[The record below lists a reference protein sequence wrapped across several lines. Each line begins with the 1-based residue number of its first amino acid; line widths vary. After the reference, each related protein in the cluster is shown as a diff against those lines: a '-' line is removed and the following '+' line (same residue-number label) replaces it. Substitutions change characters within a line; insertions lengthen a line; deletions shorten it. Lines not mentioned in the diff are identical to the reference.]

1 MPPTNQATIIFT
13 DNNDGGL
20 EMQILFAPTNNPN
33 KESNAHIAAVLAYKY
48 ITEKVNEAVEDE
60 SA

>member
-1 MPPTNQATIIFT
+1 MPSSNKATIIFT

-20 EMQILFAPTNNPN
+20 EMQILFDPEPVN
-33 KESNAHIAAVLAYKY
+33 KESNAHVAAVLAYQY
-48 ITEKVNEAVEDE
+48 ITKKVKEIEEDE

>member
-1 MPPTNQATIIFT
+1 MQPANKATIIFT

-20 EMQILFAPTNNPN
+20 EMQILFDPEPVN
-33 KESNAHIAAVLAYKY
+33 KESNAHIAAVLAYQY
-48 ITEKVNEAVEDE
+48 VAEKVKELDEDE

>member
-1 MPPTNQATIIFT
+1 MQPANKATIIFT

-20 EMQILFAPTNNPN
+20 EMQISFDPEPVN
-33 KESNAHIAAVLAYKY
+33 KESNAHIAAVLAYQY
-48 ITEKVNEAVEDE
+48 ITKKVEELDEDE

>member
-1 MPPTNQATIIFT
+1 MSINKATIIFT

-20 EMQILFAPTNNPN
+20 EAQILFDGGEVN

-48 ITEKVNEAVEDE
+48 ITEELADNSDE
-60 SA
+60 SVK

>member
-1 MPPTNQATIIFT
+1 MPPVNKATIIFT

-20 EMQILFAPTNNPN
+20 EMQILFDPEPVN
-33 KESNAHIAAVLAYKY
+33 KESNAHIAAVLAYQY
-48 ITEKVNEAVEDE
+48 ITETVNEAVEDE